1 MIRRLVAG
9 ALCCLAVAGTVPSA
23 QAKSDQPRQEQWRES
38 GTVTRIVDGDTFD
51 MASGGQT
58 IRVRLNGIQAPESK
72 WCGGRAAKKAL
83 KAVIPTGTSVR
94 LASVRAGSGN
104 APTGVWRVKRTV
116 HVQRD
121 GRWVDIAPDLLS
133 RGLVFPFPFIGENAH
148 NNDYLKLGWRASRA
162 GVGLYDPAACGPSQ
176 ATNDRLKL
184 EVVADGPGPSTGNAE
199 FVMVFNGSARD
210 INLSGWMVQDT
221 SPLNAYFFPKR
232 SRLRADDFVVVF
244 SGEGE
249 RGVAPDGSRD
259 DRYFYAGTGMRWNN
273 DSADIAFLFDD
284 AGKDA
289 TGNLRDWL
297 ILTPGP

>member
-1 MIRRLVAG
+1 MIRRLAAATIGCLLVA
-9 ALCCLAVAGTVPSA
+9 ATIPAA
-23 QAKSDQPRQEQWRES
+23 QAKSDRPRQEKWRES
-38 GTVTRIVDGDTFD
+38 GTVVRIVDGDTFD
-51 MASGGQT
+51 MAAGEQT

-72 WCGGRAAKKAL
+72 WCGGRAAKKA
-83 KAVIPTGTSVR
+83 
-94 LASVRAGSGN
+94 GSGN

-116 HVQRD
+116 HVQRGD
-121 GRWVDIAPDLLS
+121 QWVDIAPDLLS

-162 GVGLYDPAACGPSQ
+162 GVGLYDAAACGPSRS
-176 ATNDRLKL
+176 TNDRLKL

-199 FVMVFNGSARD
+199 FVMVFNGSRHD

-221 SPLNAYFFPKR
+221 SPLNAFFFPKR
-232 SRLRADDFVVVF
+232 SRVRADDFVVVF

-284 AGKDA
+284 AGKDV